1 MRIDR
6 ESVMALRKDLI
17 YAVRTLLKSP
27 VFTMTSIVTLAL
39 GIGATTA
46 IFSVVR
52 GVLLEPLP
60 YPHANRLVHVCH
72 DLQARNVRDFPFA
85 PGDYHDLREQI
96 TLFEETL
103 GIQTFRPTLPGA
115 SGEQPEQIG
124 VASVTPNTL
133 RMLGG
138 RVTIGRDFVE
148 ADGTPLP
155 PPPPPAPGAPPGAPA
170 PPPPP
175 QPPQAAILSHDF
187 WQRRF
192 GGDAAVINT
201 VYQPFE
207 NPNARWLIVGVA
219 APMELLFP
227 PDQNVER
234 EPDVWLAMRQNFATG
249 SRVNVNMRV
258 LARLKPNV
266 RLAEAQGQVDNL
278 TRDLRKR
285 FPIKETAG
293 FHLRLEPVARDLVAD
308 VRPTILAL
316 MGAVL
321 FVLLIAC
328 ANVANLL
335 LVRGVARE
343 RELAVRAA
351 LGGTRGRLIRQMLT
365 ESFVLSV
372 AGAGVGILLAMA
384 SVRLLKA
391 NGPENVPRLQDVAI
405 DPIVLAFTAV
415 CAVGAAFL
423 FGLVPALRASRPD
436 VHEVLKRGGRSAAV
450 QSSHWLQRGVVV
462 AEVALSFVLLIA
474 TGLMIRSFVAL
485 QRADPGYNPN
495 GLLTFQIQNLGPSAG
510 MRQGLM
516 RDLHARF
523 SALPGVGDVTS
534 AGPFPLDRESSLAR
548 YGTEAALTDPSKFQ
562 QAFFH
567 LVQPGYFAAMGT
579 PLVEGR
585 VFTPEDNH
593 PAARVVVID
602 HLLAKKTWPGES
614 PIGRRLLAR
623 VITPEPE
630 AFEVIGVVKHQR
642 HTSLAADGREAV
654 FLPDAYFQFGAAD
667 RWALRTTAADPMSL
681 APQVR
686 QIVTELSPR
695 AYVMEMLPM
704 SFYVDRAQAPTRFV
718 LALISAFGVVA
729 IVLAVVGLYG
739 VLASHVRQRTGEIGV
754 RLAFGAGQSSVFRML
769 VGSGVTLGAI
779 GIAVGLAMAFFLTGL
794 MREVLVDVRPTDPIT
809 FASMALL
816 FLAVTVVA
824 SGIPAYRASRL
835 EPTRALRDE

>member
-1 MRIDR
+1 M
-6 ESVMALRKDLI
+6 LRKDVGF
-17 YAVRTLLKSP
+17 AVRTLLRSP
-27 VFTMTSIVTLAL
+27 VFTLTAVITLAL

-72 DLQARNVRDFPFA
+72 DLQARSVRDFPFA
-85 PGDYHDLREQI
+85 PGDFHDLRQQI
-96 TLFEETL
+96 TMFEDSA
-103 GIQTFRPTLPGA
+103 GIFTFRPTIPGA
-115 SGEQPEQIG
+115 SGEQPEQIA
-124 VASVTPNTL
+124 VAIVTPNTL
-133 RMLGG
+133 GMLGG

-148 ADGTPLP
+148 ADGAPLP
-155 PPPPPAPGAPPGAPA
+155 PPPPAPPPGAPPPA
-170 PPPPP
+170 PPPP
-175 QPPQAAILSHDF
+175 QPPVPALLSHDF

-192 GGDAAVINT
+192 GGDASVVNT
-201 VYQPFE
+201 VVNLTD
-207 NPNARWLIVGVA
+207 NPNQRWLVVGVA
-219 APMELLFP
+219 APLELLFP

-234 EPDVWLAMRQNFATG
+234 EPDVWLVNRQNFATA

-258 LARLKPNV
+258 ISRLKPGV
-266 RLAEAQGQVDNL
+266 RLADAQGQVDGL
-278 TRDLRKR
+278 TRELRKR

-293 FHLRLEPVARDLVAD
+293 FHMRLEPVSRDLVAD

-351 LGGTRGRLIRQMLT
+351 LGGSRGRLIRQMLT
-365 ESFVLSV
+365 ESLVLSA
-372 AGAGVGILLAMA
+372 AGAGVGILLAMS

-405 DPIVLAFTAV
+405 DPIVLAFTAL

-436 VHEVLKRGGRSAAV
+436 VHDVLKRGGRSAAG
-450 QSSHWLQRGVVV
+450 QTSQWLQRGVVI
-462 AEVALSFVLLIA
+462 AEVALSFVLLVA

-495 GLLTFQIQNLGPSAG
+495 GLLTFQVQNLGPDQEQRRA
-510 MRQGLM
+510 LI
-516 RDLHARF
+516 RDLDARF
-523 SALPGVGDVTS
+523 RAIPGVSDVTA
-534 AGPFPLDRESSLAR
+534 AGPFPLDRENSLAR
-548 YGTEAALTDPSKFQ
+548 YGTEAALADPSKFQ
-562 QAFFH
+562 QACVH
-567 LVQPGYFAAMGT
+567 AVQPGYFSAMAT
-579 PLVEGR
+579 PVIEGR
-585 VFTPEDNH
+585 VFTPEDNQ
-593 PAARVVVID
+593 PAARVAVID
-602 HLLAKKTWPGES
+602 HVLARKTWPGES
-614 PIGRRLLAR
+614 PIGKRLLAR

-642 HTSLAADGREAV
+642 HASLAADGREAIFV
-654 FLPDAYFQFGAAD
+654 PDAYYGFGVAD
-667 RWALRTTAADPMSL
+667 RWALRTAAADPL
-681 APQVR
+681 ALVPQVR
-686 QIVTELSPR
+686 AIVHELNPR
-695 AYVMEMLPM
+695 AFVMEVRPM
-704 SFYVDRAQAPTRFV
+704 SVYVDRAQAPTRFV
-718 LALISAFGVVA
+718 LALITAFGVVA

-739 VLASHVRQRTGEIGV
+739 VLSSHVRQRTGEIGV

-769 VGSGVTLGAI
+769 VGSGVLLGGI
-779 GIAVGLAMAFFLTGL
+779 GIVAGLAMAWLLTGL
-794 MREVLVDVRPTDPIT
+794 MRDLLVEVRPTDPIT

-816 FLAVTVVA
+816 FLAVTAVA

>member
-1 MRIDR
+1 
-6 ESVMALRKDLI
+6 MALQKDLI
-17 YAVRTLLKSP
+17 FAVRTLLKSP
-27 VFTMTSIVTLAL
+27 VFALTSIITLAL

-85 PGDYHDLREQI
+85 PGDFYDLREQV
-96 TLFEETL
+96 TLFEEIA
-103 GIQTFRPTLPGA
+103 GIQTFRPIIPGVN
-115 SGEQPEQIG
+115 GEQPEQIA
-124 VASVTPNTL
+124 VATVTPNTL
-133 RMLGG
+133 RLLGG
-138 RVTIGRDFVE
+138 RITIGRDFVD

-155 PPPPPAPGAPPGAPA
+155 PPPQQLAPAAGVPPPAQAAA

-175 QPPQAAILSHDF
+175 PPQAAILGRDF

-192 GGDAAVINT
+192 GGDPAIVNT
-201 VYQPFE
+201 VIQFTDPG
-207 NPNARWLIVGVA
+207 PRWLIVGIA
-219 APMELLFP
+219 EPLELLYP
-227 PDQNVER
+227 PDQNVDR
-234 EPDVWLAMRQNFATG
+234 QPDAWLAMRQNFATG

-258 LARLKPNV
+258 IARLKPGV
-266 RLAEAQGQVDNL
+266 RLAEAQGQVDAL
-278 TRDLRKR
+278 TRDLRTR

-293 FHLRLEPVARDLVAD
+293 FSLRLEPLASDLVAD
-308 VRPTILAL
+308 VQPTILAL

-335 LVRGVARE
+335 LVRGIARE

-365 ESFVLSV
+365 ESLVLSI
-372 AGAGVGILLAMA
+372 AGAAVGMVLAMT

-405 DPIVLAFTAV
+405 DPVVLGFTAI
-415 CAVGAAFL
+415 CAVGAALL
-423 FGLVPALRASRPD
+423 FGLVPALRSSRPD

-450 QSSHWLQRGVVV
+450 QSSHWLQRLVVV
-462 AEVALSFVLLIA
+462 AEVALSFVLLVA

-495 GLLTFQIQNLGPSAG
+495 GLLTFQIANLGPQQDA
-510 MRQGLM
+510 RRALI

-523 SALPGVGDVTS
+523 AAIPGVSDVTA
-534 AGPFPLDRESSLAR
+534 AGPFPLDRESALAR
-548 YGTEAALTDPSKFQ
+548 YGTQAALADPSKFQ
-562 QAFFH
+562 QAFVH
-567 LVQPGYFAAMGT
+567 TVQPGYFAAMGT
-579 PLVEGR
+579 PVIEGR
-585 VFTPEDNH
+585 AFIDEDNQ

-602 HLLAKKTWPGES
+602 HVLARKTWPGE
-614 PIGRRLLAR
+614 PAVGRKILMRL
-623 VITPEPE
+623 ITPEPE
-630 AFEVIGVVKHQR
+630 PFEVIGVVKHQR
-642 HTSLAADGREAV
+642 HVSLAADGREAIFV
-654 FLPDAYFQFGAAD
+654 PDAYLGFGAAD
-667 RWALRTTAADPMSL
+667 RWAVRTTASDPMSV
-681 APQVR
+681 APRVR
-686 QIVTELSPR
+686 AIVAELNPR
-695 AYVMEMLPM
+695 AYVMEMQPM
-704 SFYVDRAQAPTRFV
+704 AFYIERANAPTRFV

-729 IVLAVVGLYG
+729 VVLAVVGLYG
-739 VLASHVRQRTGEIGV
+739 VLSSHMRQRTGEIGV
-754 RLAFGAGQSSVFRML
+754 RLAFGAEQSRVFKML

-779 GIAVGLAMAFFLTGL
+779 GIAAGLAMAWLLTGL
-794 MREVLVDVRPTDPIT
+794 MRDLLVQVAPTDPAT
-809 FASMALL
+809 FSAIAAL
-816 FLAVTVVA
+816 FLAVTVFA